1 MPTTIMVPLDGSAK
15 DGRALA
21 VASALADL
29 AGTGLHLVHVIHA
42 SERGTHDS
50 AVARTI
56 AEERLAASADHASIK
71 ASHTLTWA
79 VLEGSNVVE
88 ALIRHA
94 AECDALAVVMG
105 TRAPSAVGRV
115 MVGSVADRVM
125 RECPKPVVLVPPGA
139 AFMAGKHVRI
149 GRVLVPLDGSAL
161 AAKALD
167 FLVQWPGARSLEL
180 VLLEVVPPAGA
191 GSPGTSAVEDLD
203 SPRAAEAEARLEVAA
218 ARVRQHAAA
227 VEVRIAE
234 APHASEGIVAGVRDC
249 LVELIA
255 MSTRGAGGLRRL
267 ALGSVAE
274 GVVRASEVPV
284 LLLTPATLAA
294 E

>member
-15 DGRALA
+15 DGRGLA

-29 AGTGLHLVHVIHA
+29 AGAALHLVHVIRA
-42 SERGTHDS
+42 SEPGTHDG
-50 AVARTI
+50 AGARQI
-56 AEERLAASADHASIK
+56 AEERLAASADHASIN

-88 ALIRHA
+88 ELIRHA

-139 AFMAGKHVRI
+139 AFMAGKHVRF

-167 FLVQWPGARSLEL
+167 FLVQLPGARSLEL
-180 VLLEVVPPAGA
+180 VLVEVVPPAGA
-191 GSPGTSAVEDLD
+191 VAPGASTVEDLN
-203 SPRAAEAEARLEVAA
+203 PRATEAEARLEVAA
-218 ARVRQHAAA
+218 ARVRQRAAA
-227 VEVRIAE
+227 VEVRVAE
-234 APHASEGIVAGVRDC
+234 ASQASEAIVAGVRDY

-284 LLLTPATLAA
+284 LLLTAATLAA